1 MGRYT
6 GPTDR
11 LSRREGVNLMLKG
24 ERSRNGKSERRLDT
38 PPGAHN
44 WRRGRVSDYGLRLRE
59 KQKVKRYYG
68 IRDRQFMN
76 MFKKAEGTKGNTGSV
91 LLSLLERRLDNVV
104 YKLGMG
110 ESRPA
115 ARQTIVHGQIYIN
128 DRRVN
133 IPSYQ
138 VNVGDKIS
146 VKASEKSQTL
156 IRARLEELGEPRLQN
171 WLTLDMSQLVGEVVA
186 LPTRD
191 DVMIPVEEQLIVEFC
206 SR

>member
-115 ARQTIVHGQIYIN
+115 ARQTIVHGHIYIN
-128 DRRVN
+128 NRRVN

-146 VKASEKSQTL
+146 VKASEKSQAL

>member
-1 MGRYT
+1 VC
-6 GPTDR
+6 
-11 LSRREGVNLMLKG
+11 S
-24 ERSRNGKSERRLDT
+24 
-38 PPGAHN
+38 
-44 WRRGRVSDYGLRLRE
+44 SDL
-59 KQKVKRYYG
+59 
-68 IRDRQFMN
+68 
-76 MFKKAEGTKGNTGSV
+76 
-91 LLSLLERRLDNVV
+91 
-104 YKLGMG
+104 
-110 ESRPA
+110 
-115 ARQTIVHGQIYIN
+115 VHGHIYIN
-128 DRRVN
+128 NRRVN

-146 VKASEKSQTL
+146 VKASEKSQAL